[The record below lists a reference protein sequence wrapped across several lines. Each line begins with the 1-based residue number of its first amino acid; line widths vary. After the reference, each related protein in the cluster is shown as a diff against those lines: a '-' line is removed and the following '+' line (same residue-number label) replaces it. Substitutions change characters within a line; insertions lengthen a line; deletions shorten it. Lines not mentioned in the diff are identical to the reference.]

1 MSRVPLPRPK
11 RRAACAALLFLLL
24 LPSLALAHG
33 DGERPEKTGILLAFF
48 GTSVPDA
55 EAALKSLETKVKA
68 AYPKY
73 DVRRAYSSNIIR
85 TKLAES
91 GQTVDS
97 PVTALAKMMDD
108 GFTKVAV
115 LTTLFIPGEEYHGL
129 ARTVAAFDGL
139 PKGFDKIALSLPLMS
154 DPADMPATAAAFLKT
169 LPAERKPGD
178 AVVFMGHGT
187 HHPGNIFYPGLQF
200 YFSKID
206 PAVFVGTVE
215 GTPSLDDVVAELKKR
230 AIKKVYL
237 APLMAVAGDHAQND
251 MAGDEPDSWKSVLA
265 KNGIASIPVLKG
277 LAGQEPVA
285 DVYLKHLTQTLDQ
298 LK

>member
-1 MSRVPLPRPK
+1 MSLCPVSRALARRILP
-11 RRAACAALLFLLL
+11 ALLCLLL
-24 LPSLALAHG
+24 LPALALAHG
-33 DGERPEKTGILLAFF
+33 DGPRPEKTGILLAFF

-55 EAALKSLETKVKA
+55 ETALKNLEAKVRA
-68 AYPKY
+68 AHPGIEA
-73 DVRRAYSSNIIR
+73 RRAYSSNIIR
-85 TKLAES
+85 NKLAES
-91 GQTVDS
+91 GQQVDS

-139 PKGFDKIALSLPLMS
+139 PKGFDKIALSQPLMS

-187 HHPGNIFYPGLQF
+187 HHPGNIFYPGLQ
-200 YFSKID
+200 YYLSRLD
-206 PAVFVGTVE
+206 PNTFVGTVE
-215 GTPSLDDVVAELKKR
+215 GTPSLDDIVAELKKR

-251 MAGDEPDSWKSVLA
+251 MAGDEADSWKSVLA

-277 LAGQEPVA
+277 MAGQEPVA

>member
-1 MSRVPLPRPK
+1 MSHVPLPRPK
-11 RRAACAALLFLLL
+11 RRAAWAALLFLLL

-33 DGERPEKTGILLAFF
+33 EKGRPEKPGILLAFF

-55 EAALKSLETKVKA
+55 QAALQSLEKKVKA
-68 AYPKY
+68 AYPASE
-73 DVRRAYSSNIIR
+73 VRRAYSSNIIR
-85 TKLAES
+85 AKLAES
-91 GQTVDS
+91 GRKVDS

-108 GFTKVAV
+108 GFTTVAV

-154 DPADMPATAAAFLKT
+154 EPADMPAVAEAFLKT
-169 LPAERKPGD
+169 VPAERKPGE

-200 YFSKID
+200 YFSKLD

-230 AIKKVYL
+230 SIKKVYL

-251 MAGDEPDSWKSVLA
+251 MAGDEPDSWKSVLN
-265 KNGIASIPVLKG
+265 KNGVATTPVIKG
-277 LAGQEPVA
+277 MAAQDPV
-285 DVYLKHLTQTLDQ
+285 VEIYLKHLAQTLDH

>member
-1 MSRVPLPRPK
+1 MSLIPVPRPK
-11 RRAACAALLFLLL
+11 RHAAWFAILFLLL

-33 DGERPEKTGILLAFF
+33 DKERPEKNGILLAFF
-48 GTSVPDA
+48 GTSVPEA

-85 TKLAES
+85 NKLAES
-91 GQTVDS
+91 GQKVDS
-97 PVTALAKMMDD
+97 PVTALANMMDD
-108 GFTKVAV
+108 GFTTVAV
-115 LTTLFIPGEEYHGL
+115 LTTLFIPGEEYNGL

-139 PKGFDKIALSLPLMS
+139 PKGFDKIGLSEPLMS
-154 DPADMPATAAAFLKT
+154 DPAEMPAVAAAFLKT

-200 YFSKID
+200 YFSKLD

-230 AIKKVYL
+230 SIKKVFL

-251 MAGDEPDSWKSVLA
+251 MAGDEPDSWKSILA
-265 KNGIASIPVLKG
+265 KDGVASIPVLKG
-277 LAGQEPVA
+277 MAGQDPVA
-285 DVYLKHLTQTLDQ
+285 DIYLKHLAQTLDH

>member
-1 MSRVPLPRPK
+1 MFRIPVPRPK
-11 RRAACAALLFLLL
+11 RSLTWFAVLFLLL

-33 DGERPEKTGILLAFF
+33 DAERPEKNGILLAFF
-48 GTSVPDA
+48 GTSVPEA

-85 TKLAES
+85 NKLAES
-91 GQTVDS
+91 GQKVDS

-108 GFTKVAV
+108 GFTTVAV
-115 LTTLFIPGEEYHGL
+115 LTTLFIPGEEYNGL

-139 PKGFDKIALSLPLMS
+139 PKGFDKIGLSEPLMS
-154 DPADMPATAAAFLKT
+154 DPADMPAVAAAFLKT

-187 HHPGNIFYPGLQF
+187 HHQGNIFYPGLQF
-200 YFSKID
+200 YFSKLD

-215 GTPSLDDVVAELKKR
+215 GTPSLDDVVAELTKR
-230 AIKKVYL
+230 SIKKVYL

-251 MAGDEPDSWKSVLA
+251 MAGDEPDSWKSILA
-265 KNGIASIPVLKG
+265 KDGIASIPVLKG
-277 LAGQEPVA
+277 MAGQDPVA
-285 DVYLKHLTQTLDQ
+285 DIYLKHLAQTLDH

>member
-1 MSRVPLPRPK
+1 MSRIPVPRPK
-11 RRAACAALLFLLL
+11 RHAAWFAILFLLL
-24 LPSLALAHG
+24 LPALALAHG
-33 DGERPEKTGILLAFF
+33 DKERPGKNGILLAFF
-48 GTSVPDA
+48 GTSVPEA
-55 EAALKSLETKVKA
+55 EAALKSLEAMVKA
-68 AYPKY
+68 AYPTY

-85 TKLAES
+85 NKLAES
-91 GQTVDS
+91 GQKVDS

-108 GFTKVAV
+108 GFTTVAV

-139 PKGFDKIALSLPLMS
+139 PKGFDKIALSYPLMS
-154 DPADMPATAAAFLKT
+154 DPADMPEVAAAFLKT
-169 LPAERKPGD
+169 LPAERKPGE
-178 AVVFMGHGT
+178 AVLFMGHGT

-200 YFSKID
+200 YFSRLD

-230 AIKKVYL
+230 SIKKVYL

-265 KNGIASIPVLKG
+265 KDGIASIPVLNG
-277 LAGQEPVA
+277 MAGQDPVA
-285 DVYLKHLTQTLDQ
+285 DIYLKRLAQTLDH